1 MFLKQ
6 ADITTEYYVVCCFKR
21 YTLYIMSI
29 LWEWFLK
36 LCTVYVCQIYSYYM
50 YMKGVLVHYFDEFLS
65 DREVHFLHYIIIH
78 QNYMVS
84 DLRLISI

>member
-6 ADITTEYYVVCCFKR
+6 ADITTEYYVVCCFQR

-29 LWEWFLK
+29 LLAWFFL
-36 LCTVYVCQIYSYYM
+36 TM
-50 YMKGVLVHYFDEFLS
+50 YTLPVSDLFVLHEIVLVHSFDEFLS
-65 DREVHFLHYIIIH
+65 VREVHFLHYIIIH
-78 QNYMVS
+78 RNYMVS